1 MYMKKKFNPIVVFIQ
16 EHSRLLLLLKK
27 LNATA
32 QSIEKEGVKTKS
44 VKTII
49 AVIKVLEEEISYHNV
64 MEEEALFPVLEQY
77 VEGPTE
83 LLIDEHKL
91 MKKKF
96 LNLKKTLAQTQLPNA
111 SKLISQKL
119 AINIR
124 ETVQVFVNH
133 IHKENYILFPLLK
146 RFLSKEELDKVASK
160 MM

>member
-1 MYMKKKFNPIVVFIQ
+1 MKKKFNPLVVFIQ
-16 EHSRLLLLLKK
+16 EHSSLLLLLKK
-27 LNATA
+27 LNAAA
-32 QSIEKEGVKTKS
+32 QSIEREGVKTKS
-44 VKTII
+44 VKTIND
-49 AVIKVLEEEISYHNV
+49 VIKVLEEEISHHNV

-83 LLIDEHKL
+83 LLVDEHKL

-96 LNLKKTLAQTQLPNA
+96 LILKKTLAQTQLPNA

-119 AINIR
+119 VINIR

-160 MM
+160 MR

>member
-1 MYMKKKFNPIVVFIQ
+1 MYMKKKFNPLVVFIQ

-96 LNLKKTLAQTQLPNA
+96 LNLKKTIAQTQLPNA

>member
-1 MYMKKKFNPIVVFIQ
+1 MKKKFNPIVVFIQ
-16 EHSRLLLLLKK
+16 EHSSLLLILKK
-27 LNATA
+27 LNAAA

-44 VKTII
+44 IKTIND
-49 AVIKVLEEEISYHNV
+49 VIKVLEEEIIHHNV

-83 LLIDEHKL
+83 LLVDEHKL
-91 MKKKF
+91 MRKKF
-96 LNLKKTLAQTQLPNA
+96 LNLKKTLAQAQLPKA

-119 AINIR
+119 VLNIR
-124 ETVQVFVNH
+124 ETVHVYVNH

-160 MM
+160 MR

>member
-1 MYMKKKFNPIVVFIQ
+1 MFMQ
-16 EHSRLLLLLKK
+16 QHTSLLLLLKK
-27 LNATA
+27 LNAAA
-32 QSIEKEGVKTKS
+32 QSIEKEGVKTKYI
-44 VKTII
+44 KTIND
-49 AVIKVLEEEISYHNV
+49 VIKVLEEEINHHNV

-96 LNLKKTLAQTQLPNA
+96 LILKKRLAKTELTNS

-119 AINIR
+119 VLSIR

-146 RFLSKEELDKVASK
+146 RFLSEKELEKVASK
-160 MM
+160 MR

>member
-1 MYMKKKFNPIVVFIQ
+1 MFMQ
-16 EHSRLLLLLKK
+16 QHTSLLLLLKK
-27 LNATA
+27 LNAAA
-32 QSIEKEGVKTKS
+32 QSIEKEGVKTKYI
-44 VKTII
+44 KTIND
-49 AVIKVLEEEISYHNV
+49 VIKVLEEEINHHNV

-96 LNLKKTLAQTQLPNA
+96 LILKKRLAKTELTIS

-119 AINIR
+119 VLSIR

-146 RFLSKEELDKVASK
+146 RFLSEKELEKVASK
-160 MM
+160 MR